1 MFRQRGKNR
10 TLIHN
15 VRIAALLSFVAGM
28 VNISGFLSVKTL
40 TTNVT
45 GHFAYF
51 SEGVLRHDYHEA
63 WSYLSYIL
71 FFLLGAITSGL
82 LVETVSRRNSRFVYV
97 TPVIFEII
105 ILASVGLLSHRSIIE
120 NPEIIACSLLFA
132 MGLQNALV
140 TGISNSAVR
149 TTHLTGLFTDMG
161 IELSQLFFY
170 RKPEQLKKLHAS
182 ITLRLVIIGFFFSG
196 CFLGGYSYNKFEIL
210 SLLLAAAILII
221 GLLYDVMRVNIL
233 AIIRKIVT
241 YK

>member
-15 VRIAALLSFVAGM
+15 IRIAALLSFVAGM
-28 VNISGFLSVKTL
+28 VNITGFLSVQTL

-51 SEGVLRHDYHEA
+51 SEGVLIHDYHKA
-63 WSYLSYIL
+63 WSYLLYIL

-82 LVETVSRRNSRFVYV
+82 LVETVNRKNSRFVYAI
-97 TPVIFEII
+97 PAMFEIA
-105 ILASVGLLSHRSIIE
+105 ILVSVGLLSHHFIIK

-182 ITLRLVIIGFFFSG
+182 ITLRLVIIGFFFLG
-196 CFLGGYSYNKFEIL
+196 CFGGGYSYDKFEML
-210 SLLLAAAILII
+210 SLLLAAAVLVI
-221 GLLYDVMRVNIL
+221 GLFYDIMRVNIL
-233 AIIRKIVT
+233 NLFK
-241 YK
+241 KMFS